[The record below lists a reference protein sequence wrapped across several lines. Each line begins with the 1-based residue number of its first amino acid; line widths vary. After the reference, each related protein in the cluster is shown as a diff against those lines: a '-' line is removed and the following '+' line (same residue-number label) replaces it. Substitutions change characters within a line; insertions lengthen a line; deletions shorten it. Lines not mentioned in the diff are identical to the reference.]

1 MSCIPEGGAGRD
13 HVDARSRPRGGAPR
27 FADGVIGH
35 WTDDGART
43 TADAD
48 RERRKRAPRRPACA
62 HRKLARRF
70 THAGRRRAQELGVAY
85 HMRGPGE
92 GVLCC
97 ALPHA
102 LHCWRALSLA
112 RRGSQIT
119 FTLDTV
125 IQDLEGFTSCSSSG
139 PVTPPPWTACA
150 EAEPAVP
157 QDNQAMRVA
166 DLVEPAPLSARRENE
181 AAAIVRVESCVAC
194 QPEEEFIHVDDG
206 FELINFEEAARVVA
220 LA

>member
-1 MSCIPEGGAGRD
+1 M
-13 HVDARSRPRGGAPR
+13 
-27 FADGVIGH
+27 
-35 WTDDGART
+35 
-43 TADAD
+43 
-48 RERRKRAPRRPACA
+48 
-62 HRKLARRF
+62 
-70 THAGRRRAQELGVAY
+70 
-85 HMRGPGE
+85 
-92 GVLCC
+92 LCC

-157 QDNQAMRVA
+157 QGNQAMRVP
-166 DLVEPAPLSARRENE
+166 DLVEPAPLAARRERE
-181 AAAIVRVESCVAC
+181 VAAVVRVESCAARP
-194 QPEEEFIHVDDG
+194 PEAELIHFDDG